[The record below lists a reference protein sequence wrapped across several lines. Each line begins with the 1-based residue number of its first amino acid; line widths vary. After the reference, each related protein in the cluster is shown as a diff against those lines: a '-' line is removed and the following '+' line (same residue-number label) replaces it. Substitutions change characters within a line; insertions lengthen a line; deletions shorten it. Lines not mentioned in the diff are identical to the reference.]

1 MHWHLLGVSRA
12 DSSRANHQVAPEAIV
27 KCRFENFYPPTAC
40 RGGIKSEAHE
50 IIVPADDVV
59 RDVEV
64 VLANGGACA
73 TPANIVLSSDGVW
86 PVPPD
91 G

>member
-1 MHWHLLGVSRA
+1 MGYDLTSLY
-12 DSSRANHQVAPEAIV
+12 PEPV
-27 KCRFENFYPPTAC
+27 PS
-40 RGGIKSEAHE
+40 GE

-86 PVPPD
+86 PVPPE
-91 G
+91 

>member
-1 MHWHLLGVSRA
+1 M
-12 DSSRANHQVAPEAIV
+12 APPWCFAR
-27 KCRFENFYPPTAC
+27 RFIARKPSGRP
-40 RGGIKSEAHE
+40 RGDRE